1 MYTNCTSF
9 NCITKLINKNFYRFS
24 YFLPVVTQLIS
35 FFYFYIFF
43 E

>member
-1 MYTNCTSF
+1 MYSNCTCF
-9 NCITKLINKNFYRFS
+9 NCIKITNKNFYRFS